1 MISMQDKK
9 ISLDDAELQDAI
21 DSVNKTRYSSTINI
35 DTLRELMKR
44 YYERKS
50 EETVGCFVTSLVME
64 CSRSF
69 DFDMHY
75 GYCVAAFS
83 FIGKHKTQ
91 TKVIQTIKKSSESSV
106 KEIEQF
112 ELPFVDVNK
121 DIKALH
127 Y

>member
-1 MISMQDKK
+1 MQEKK
-9 ISLDDAELQDAI
+9 FSLHLDDAELQDAL
-21 DSVNKTRYSSTINI
+21 DSVDKVKYSAPMNI
-35 DTLRELMKR
+35 DTFKELMRR

-50 EETVGCFVTSLVME
+50 EKTVGCFVSALVMA

-69 DFDMHY
+69 DFDLHY

-91 TKVIQTIKKSSESSV
+91 TEVIQTVEKDNKSSV
-106 KEIEQF
+106 KKIEQS
-112 ELPFVDVNK
+112 ELPIIDVNEG
-121 DIKALH
+121 INALH